1 MEEPWDNPSS
11 YLPQL
16 WFNRSSGELFV
27 FSASFLDLQPEFRV
41 GNVNEEMRKEEMR
54 WERGLS

>member
-41 GNVNEEMRKEEMR
+41 GNVNEVMRKE
-54 WERGLS
+54 G